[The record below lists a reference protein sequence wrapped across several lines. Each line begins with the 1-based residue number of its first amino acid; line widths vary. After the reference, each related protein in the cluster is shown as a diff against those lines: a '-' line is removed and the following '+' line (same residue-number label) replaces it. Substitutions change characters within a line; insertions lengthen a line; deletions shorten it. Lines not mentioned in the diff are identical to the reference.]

1 MSENQSKV
9 LTIFD
14 SIIKPE
20 NINVCATNTIKT
32 LISERAPLDCEFL
45 ASSPEFDAFCEKF
58 KDLLKSNDVK
68 KDLLFPTNESFETS
82 HNHISIEIGIP
93 YTRNSFLLHIFE
105 KVILVY
111 FLSQNVCK
119 TFLAALN
126 TSTLA
131 ISSKKTGHQQ
141 SVIVWEKSRLPIR
154 EYDSYSPVKDAK
166 IISSQWTK
174 TNLDGSRSFA
184 GGLKPENN
192 PLVFTL
198 QYGILRFCFNNT
210 NYDIEFSRS
219 EQTFDVAKAFDSLAI
234 IEPCDTNADA
244 EADEKYAIYTSAL
257 NTFKSNNKNVTKKN
271 TLKSNKQLIK
281 LLITVGAV
289 MLGIPVLV
297 FLIMTIAWLIL
308 FFVPLQSL

>member
-1 MSENQSKV
+1 MNENQSET
-9 LTIFD
+9 LTIFN
-14 SIIKPE
+14 SVIKPE
-20 NINVCATNTIKT
+20 NINAYATNTINA
-32 LISERAPLDCEFL
+32 LIAECTPLDCEFL
-45 ASSPEFDAFCEKF
+45 ASSPEFYVFCEKF

-93 YTRNSFLLHIFE
+93 YTQNSFLLHIFE

-131 ISSKKTGHQQ
+131 ISSRKTEHQR
-141 SVIVWEKSRLPIR
+141 SVVVWEKSRLPIR

-166 IISSQWTK
+166 ILFSQWTR
-174 TNLDGSRSFA
+174 TNADGQRSFA

-198 QYGILRFCFNNT
+198 QYGVLEICFGSTTYN
-210 NYDIEFSRS
+210 IEFSRS
-219 EQTFDVAKAFDSLAI
+219 KETFEVASAFNSLAI
-234 IEPCDTNADA
+234 TELTDSN
-244 EADEKYAIYTSAL
+244 ADEKSTIYNSAFNIVKESFVKESFVKAIDNS
-257 NTFKSNNKNVTKKN
+257 SSSKKPYII
-271 TLKSNKQLIK
+271 LIII
-281 LLITVGAV
+281 LAAIL
-289 MLGIPVLV
+289 LGIPLLAFV
-297 FLIMTIAWLIL
+297 ITAIEWIL
-308 FFVPLQSL
+308 LYYAVYH